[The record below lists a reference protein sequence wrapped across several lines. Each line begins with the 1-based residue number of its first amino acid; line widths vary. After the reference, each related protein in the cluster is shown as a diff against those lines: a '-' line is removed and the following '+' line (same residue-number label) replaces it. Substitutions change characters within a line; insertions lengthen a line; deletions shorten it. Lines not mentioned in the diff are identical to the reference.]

1 MASNRSKF
9 EQLLDA
15 WEPRIRDAFLGAIS
29 EIKSQVVLKRLVER
43 LERGDVAGAIE
54 VLQIDA
60 EAFGRLEIEIANAY
74 NAGGIDMASGL
85 VLRDP
90 DGSRIAFRFGVRNP
104 EAEAWLREHSA
115 TLVTRIVEDQRT
127 AIRSA
132 LVTGL
137 EQGNNPRTTA
147 LDIVGRVNRATGSRT
162 GGIIGL
168 TAPQER
174 FVASARSELTSGD
187 PTALRNY
194 LGRERRD
201 KRFDAAVRKAIA
213 DGRGLDWAIVDRMV
227 GRYADR
233 LLALRGEM
241 LSRTE
246 TMMALGKS
254 RDDAMRQAIAS
265 GKVDPMFVTKRW
277 RSAGDD
283 RVRHTH
289 RALNGDEVGFYEAF
303 RSPSGAT
310 LRFPGD
316 PEAPIHETSGCRC
329 SMEFRIDYTAQLIW
343 RRAA

>member
-54 VLQIDA
+54 ALQIDP

-74 NAGGIDMASGL
+74 NAGGIDMADGL
-85 VLRDP
+85 KLRDP
-90 DGSRIAFRFGVRNP
+90 QGQRIVFRFAVRNP
-104 EAEAWLREHSA
+104 EAEAWLAEHSA
-115 TLVTRIVEDQRT
+115 TMVTRIVEDQRQG
-127 AIRSA
+127 IRQA
-132 LVTGL
+132 LTEGL
-137 EQGNNPRTTA
+137 AAGQNPRRTA
-147 LDIVGRVNRATGSRT
+147 LDVVGRVSRVT
-162 GGIIGL
+162 QKREGGIIGL
-168 TAPQER
+168 TAPQAEY
-174 FVASARSELTSGD
+174 VASARHELISGD
-187 PTALRNY
+187 LRAY
-194 LGRERRD
+194 LARERRD
-201 KRFDAAVRKAIA
+201 KRFDGTVRKALA
-213 DGRGLDWAIVDRMV
+213 EGSALDAASVDRIT

-265 GKVDPMFVTKRW
+265 GKVDAAFVTKRW

-283 RVRHTH
+283 RVRHSH
-289 RALNGDEVGFYEAF
+289 RALNGDEVGFYGSF
-303 RSPSGAT
+303 QSPSGAS

-316 PEAPIHETSGCRC
+316 PDAPIRETSGCRC
-329 SMEFRIDYTAQLIW
+329 TLEYKVDYTGQFIA